1 MLEISIPR
9 IERYAVIL
17 GLVGT
22 VIAFAARGVKDAGGF
37 AVGAMIS
44 LLTISSWSKLAA
56 SLTPGSDKAGLRGS
70 AAFLIARYAFIG
82 GAIYGIVKVL
92 GTTPVAMLLG
102 LLVSFGG
109 VVIELLQQASK
120 K

>member
-1 MLEISIPR
+1 MLDISIPR

-17 GLVGT
+17 GIVGT
-22 VIAFAARGVKDAGGF
+22 AIALLTRGVKDAGGF
-37 AVGAMIS
+37 MVGALIS

-56 SLTPGSDKAGLRGS
+56 SLTPGAPKAGLGGS
-70 AAFLIARYAFIG
+70 AVFLVARYLIIG
-82 GAIYGIVKVL
+82 GTIYGIVKVL

>member
-9 IERYAVIL
+9 IERYGVIL
-17 GLVGT
+17 GIAGT
-22 VIAFAARGVKDAGGF
+22 AVAFLTRGVQDAGGF
-37 AVGAMIS
+37 AVGALIS
-44 LLTISSWSKLAA
+44 LFTISSWSKLAA
-56 SLTPGSDKAGLRGS
+56 SLIPGAPKAGLGGS
-70 AAFLIARYAFIG
+70 AGFLVARYLVIG
-82 GAIYGIVKVL
+82 ATIYGIVKVL

-109 VVIELLQQASK
+109 VVIELVQQASK

>member
-22 VIAFAARGVKDAGGF
+22 VIAFLVRDAKDAGGF
-37 AVGAMIS
+37 AVGALIS
-44 LLTISSWSKLAA
+44 LFTISSWSKLAA
-56 SLTPGSDKAGLRGS
+56 SLTPGAPKAGLGGS
-70 AAFLIARYAFIG
+70 AVFLVARYLVIG
-82 GAIYGIVKVL
+82 GTIYGIVKVL